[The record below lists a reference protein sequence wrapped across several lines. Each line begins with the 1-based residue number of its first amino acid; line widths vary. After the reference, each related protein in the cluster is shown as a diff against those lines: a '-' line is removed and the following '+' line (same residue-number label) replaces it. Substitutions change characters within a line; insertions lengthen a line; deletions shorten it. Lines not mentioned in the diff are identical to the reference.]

1 MGESPAEAIAS
12 LADAARALPLL
23 HALVTEISSLV
34 SSSNAQELQREA
46 DYAAKVTPKL
56 EAATSQYQ
64 ALASFLQEHKKE
76 FAHDKQ
82 FRSVQREY
90 VEVMQQLQKVQRES
104 AARREQLCD
113 ADFLSSSQ
121 VTSVD
126 LQRAKE
132 EVAEAGQIATE
143 AVIVKQLF
151 QTVSAA
157 IVEQGKGVDQIQH
170 KVENIRIEIGNGV
183 NELQHA
189 RRLQKEAQ
197 HKYLICVLVFLL
209 VLAAVV
215 IPIVVSVI

>member
-1 MGESPAEAIAS
+1 MGESPTEVIAS
-12 LADAARALPLL
+12 LDDATRALPLL

-34 SSSNAQELQREA
+34 SINSQELQREA
-46 DYAAKVTPKL
+46 DYGAKVTPKL
-56 EAATSQYQ
+56 EAATAQYQ

-76 FAHDKQ
+76 FAHDKT

-90 VEVMQQLQKVQRES
+90 VDVMQQLQRVQRES

-113 ADFLSSSQ
+113 ADFLATSQ

-132 EVAEAGQIATE
+132 EVAEAGQLATE

-151 QTVSAA
+151 QTVGAA
-157 IVEQGKGVDQIQH
+157 IVEQGKGVEQIQH
-170 KVENIRIEIGNGV
+170 KVEHIRIEIGNGV
-183 NELQHA
+183 NELEHA

-197 HKYLICVLVFLL
+197 HKYLICVLICML
-209 VLAAVV
+209 VLAAIV